1 MSNHFDTTNYAN
13 QIVSNLERRGYTKDM
28 IIGYLQGTLSGLKY
42 LSSKDISEYLRRT
55 VNETEKP
62 Y

>member
-13 QIVSNLERRGYTKDM
+13 QIVSNLERQGFTKDM
-28 IIGYLQGTLSGLKY
+28 IIGYLEGTINGLKY
-42 LSSKDISEYLRRT
+42 LSSQEISEYLRRT
-55 VNETEKP
+55 VNDTDKP